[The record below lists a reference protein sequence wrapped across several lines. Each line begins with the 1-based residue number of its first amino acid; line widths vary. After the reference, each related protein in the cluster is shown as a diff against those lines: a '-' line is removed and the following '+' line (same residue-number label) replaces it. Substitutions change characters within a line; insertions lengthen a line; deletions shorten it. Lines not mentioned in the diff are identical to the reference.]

1 MKLNLKQYLS
11 GSGMTAQRAGVLFLL
26 AGIFV
31 IIIGYPIAHP
41 GEPFDFRIFVS
52 ETYTNISSELIGIAI
67 TVLIIDAIY
76 RKYESRNQEQRE
88 REQLI
93 RQLGSSVNE
102 VAKRA
107 SEELRARGWLSDG
120 SLQEMDFRIANLEAV
135 KLWGSDL
142 QGANLQWAKLK
153 HANLNDSVLAG
164 ANLTQANLQAAR
176 LRGAD
181 LRGAN
186 LFEAKLYRINGL
198 NALLQN
204 ANLNG
209 AHLQGARLENADLR
223 GATFTDAHFDE
234 LTIMPDGA
242 RWSSECDLERFTN
255 PAHPN
260 FFRQQT
266 IRSDATEADTETDLL

>member
-1 MKLNLKQYLS
+1 MKSNLKQIFS
-11 GSGMTAQRAGVLFLL
+11 GSGITVQRAGVLFLI
-26 AGIFV
+26 AGLGV
-31 IIIGYPIAHP
+31 AIIGYPLAHP
-41 GEPFDFRIFVS
+41 DQPFDLRQFFS
-52 ETYTNISSELIGIAI
+52 EIYTNLSSELIGIAI
-67 TVLIIDAIY
+67 TVLVIDAIY

-93 RQLGSSVNE
+93 RQFGSSVNE

-107 SEELRARGWLSDG
+107 SEELRAHGWLSDG
-120 SLQEMDFRIANLEAV
+120 SLQEMDFRVANLEDAR
-135 KLWGSDL
+135 LWRSDL

-153 HANLNDSVLAG
+153 RANLNDSVLAG

-204 ANLNG
+204 ANLTG
-209 AHLQGARLENADLR
+209 AHLEGARLENADLR
-223 GATFTDAHFDE
+223 SATFTDAHFDE
-234 LTIMPDGA
+234 LTVMPDGA
-242 RWSSECDLERFTN
+242 RWSPSCNLERFTD

-266 IRSDATEADTETDLL
+266 ISSDATEADTETEL